1 MRKYIYFLLVIF
13 LASCTSNTIY
23 KEPKNL
29 IPKDT
34 MVNLLV
40 DMYIA
45 SSARSYKSKSLKK
58 DENYTY
64 LVYKKYKID
73 SLRFQESN
81 IYYTSKVES
90 YDLLLKKVKDRL
102 DKLKEKYTDSLK
114 VYDSIKQI
122 QEDEKIEKS
131 FLESKKSDSLIIKKL
146 KKTKSLKKIDE
157 KLLLN
162 K

>member
-102 DKLKEKYTDSLK
+102 DQLKEKYTDSLRI
-114 VYDSIKQI
+114 YDSIKRL
-122 QEDEKIEKS
+122 EKDEATKQKVH
-131 FLESKKSDSLIIKKL
+131 DSLIFKETKL
-146 KKTKSLKKIDE
+146 NE

>member
-1 MRKYIYFLLVIF
+1 MRKYIYFLLVVF

-45 SSARSYKSKSLKK
+45 SSARSYKSKFLKK

-102 DKLKEKYTDSLK
+102 DQLKEKYTDSLRI
-114 VYDSIKQI
+114 YDSIKRL
-122 QEDEKIEKS
+122 EKDEATKQKVH
-131 FLESKKSDSLIIKKL
+131 DSLIFKETKL
-146 KKTKSLKKIDE
+146 NE

>member
-1 MRKYIYFLLVIF
+1 MRKYIYFLLVVF

-23 KEPKNL
+23 KEPENL

-102 DKLKEKYTDSLK
+102 DQLKEKYTDSLRI
-114 VYDSIKQI
+114 YDSIKRL
-122 QEDEKIEKS
+122 EKDEATKQKVH
-131 FLESKKSDSLIIKKL
+131 DSLIFKETKL
-146 KKTKSLKKIDE
+146 NE

>member
-1 MRKYIYFLLVIF
+1 MRKYIYFLLVVF

-23 KEPKNL
+23 KEPENL

-45 SSARSYKSKSLKK
+45 SSARSYKSKFLKK

-102 DKLKEKYTDSLK
+102 DQLKEKYTDSLRI
-114 VYDSIKQI
+114 YDSIKRL
-122 QEDEKIEKS
+122 EKDEATKQKVH
-131 FLESKKSDSLIIKKL
+131 DSLIFKETKL
-146 KKTKSLKKIDE
+146 NE

>member
-1 MRKYIYFLLVIF
+1 MRKYIYFLLVVF

-102 DKLKEKYTDSLK
+102 DQLKEKYTDSLRI
-114 VYDSIKQI
+114 YDSIKRL
-122 QEDEKIEKS
+122 EKDEATKQKVH
-131 FLESKKSDSLIIKKL
+131 DSLIFKETKL
-146 KKTKSLKKIDE
+146 NE